1 MSEYYVA
8 QIMMTGFPF
17 AQRQFAQCNGQLLSI
32 QQNAALF
39 SLLGTYYGGN
49 GVQNFALP
57 DMRSRTPVGQG
68 SSSDSS
74 WQPTPYPIG
83 MVAGTENVTLL
94 TSQMPMHNHLFTANT
109 GAGTAANPNGG
120 LFAQAAIQGGGQENI
135 YTPTAGGTVVP
146 LAPSTVG
153 PSGGGTP
160 HANLQPYLCINFNI
174 ALSGIFPSRN

>member
-1 MSEYYVA
+1 MSEFYVA

-17 AQRQFAQCNGQLLSI
+17 AQRQFAQCNGQLLAI

-39 SLLGTYYGGN
+39 SLLGIQYGGN
-49 GVQNFALP
+49 GTSNFALP

-68 SSSDSS
+68 QSSDAG
-74 WQPTPYPIG
+74 WQPSPYPIG
-83 MVAGTENVTLL
+83 TVAGSENVTLL
-94 TSQMPMHNHLFTANT
+94 TNQMPMHNHLFMANT
-109 GAGTAANPNGG
+109 GAGTVASPSAG
-120 LFAQAAIQGGGQENI
+120 LFAKAAVQGGGQENI

-146 LAPSTVG
+146 LAPNTVG
-153 PSGGGTP
+153 PNGGGGP